1 MKSSSLLNGVLLL
14 AALQAGAQPSER
26 AVFAEI
32 VVPASID
39 KVWEAWTTPAGIAS
53 FFAPASKIELRVM
66 GAYEMH
72 FNPAAPAGQRGGEGN
87 VILAIQP
94 QRMLAFTW
102 NAPPHLP
109 NVRQQ
114 HTSVVLRFK
123 DLGNGQTKVTL
134 AETGWGE
141 GEEWD
146 QAFAYFSSAWQDIVL
161 PRLKLR
167 FEAGPVDWKNPP
179 PVKKS

>member
-1 MKSSSLLNGVLLL
+1 MKTKYLF
-14 AALQAGAQPSER
+14 AALVFLGATQVAPQSTER
-26 AVFAEI
+26 AVTAETT
-32 VVPASID
+32 VNASVAEVW
-39 KVWEAWTTPAGIAS
+39 KVWTTEEGIKS
-53 FFAPASKIELRVM
+53 FFAPGCKIDLRVS

-72 FNPAAPAGQRGGEGN
+72 FAPDAPVGQRGGDGN

-94 QRMLAFTW
+94 LKMLSFTW
-102 NAPPHLP
+102 NAPPSLP

-123 DLGNGQTKVTL
+123 DLGNNTTKITL

-146 QAFAYFSSAWQDIVL
+146 KAFEYFSHAWQDVVFK
-161 PRLKLR
+161 RLKYR
-167 FEAGPVDWKNPP
+167 FENGPVDWK
-179 PVKKS
+179 K